1 MFSRHCKQNDIKIS
15 NVKIK
20 KKNDTEKIEKC
31 FALVGNNNSWWH
43 ESDIVFPL
51 ARGVRD

>member
-1 MFSRHCKQNDIKIS
+1 MTLRFQMLKL
-15 NVKIK
+15 